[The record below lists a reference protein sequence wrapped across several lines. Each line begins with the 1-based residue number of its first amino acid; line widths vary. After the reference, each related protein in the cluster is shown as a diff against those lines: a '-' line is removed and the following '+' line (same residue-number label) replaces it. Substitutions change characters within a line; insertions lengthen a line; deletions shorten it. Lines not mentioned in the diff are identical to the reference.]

1 VLTKDLLQYRILK
14 GQVRPRF
21 IDPARPELLALAD
34 ALCAVPAV
42 GIGADRASLE
52 EQLAACHA
60 GFQPQKLA
68 EGLVKL
74 VLDRMTFEEPSDEA
88 AQLRVESF
96 TAATRL
102 LRALPDDATQEQYEQ
117 QLATGLAR
125 PLEGI
130 REALYGDHPENRRL
144 IEWKPIGAQQL
155 LERYNLA
162 LVQGLVMKARRVEV
176 RALAPD
182 LLRVRRV
189 LRWLKFC
196 RLVADVKPEGN
207 DWTIDVEGPAEIL
220 SMAKKYGLQL
230 ASFVGVVPVL
240 GRYELSAEVVLG
252 RGKPVLLQLDERS
265 GLVSPHD
272 VTLGYIPPEIEVIVK
287 KLDGG
292 PWETDLTPTPRPVGA
307 GGLCVPDL
315 TCRHR
320 TSGVAVSFEFFH
332 PWHRH
337 ALVRRLEELR
347 QRADAQLI
355 LAVDEQLLGEPE
367 LRAEVEAHAQ
377 TMLFR
382 GFPSERKIR
391 GILERFVGD

>member
-182 LLRVRRV
+182 LLRVRR
-189 LRWLKFC
+189 WLKFC
-196 RLVADVKPEGN
+196 RLVSDVKPEGN

-287 KLDGG
+287 KL
-292 PWETDLTPTPRPVGA
+292 
-307 GGLCVPDL
+307 
-315 TCRHR
+315 
-320 TSGVAVSFEFFH
+320 
-332 PWHRH
+332 
-337 ALVRRLEELR
+337 
-347 QRADAQLI
+347 Q
-355 LAVDEQLLGEPE
+355 
-367 LRAEVEAHAQ
+367 
-377 TMLFR
+377 
-382 GFPSERKIR
+382 
-391 GILERFVGD
+391 